1 MTVAIN
7 TALDPSRSAVVEAC
21 AGSGKTWLLVSRMLR
36 LLLAGAP
43 PSSILALTFTR
54 KAAQEMRER
63 LDDWLRVLALAPD
76 DEALGFLMQR
86 GLDAPAAQVA
96 LPRARGLYETV
107 LAAEPG
113 IAIDTFHGWF
123 LRLIELAPLAAP
135 DAAGNAG
142 GAAQT
147 VNPHGAAL
155 ADAPG
160 QLLNEAW
167 QRLAIRLA
175 REPAESSEAAARL
188 HHGFETLL
196 RELGLSNTRGLLFD
210 FAARRAEWWAYTA
223 RDEDPARN
231 AAERLR
237 LMLEIEEG
245 HDPVAAFVEI
255 HVKPCARYGGLL
267 GKRTTKTDSALAQRW
282 TEFSVNGAAD
292 AAARYA
298 CFKAVLLTKT
308 GTPRARKASKA
319 QAGEMGGAAA
329 EQEFLDLHARLS
341 EAVLAVQAALLD
353 ARIAAINEAAFVV
366 GVALLEEFAQVKSE
380 RRAIDFTDAEWLAT
394 RLLTGEEH
402 AAYLHARLDARVK
415 HLLLDEFQD
424 TNPMQWAA
432 LKGWLAAYGGDSARP
447 SVLLV
452 GDPKQSIYRFRRAD
466 ARIFEAAGRWL
477 VEQWQAVH
485 LPMNTTRRNARPVV
499 DVVNAL
505 FTAEPTYSRFRE
517 QGTLMEA
524 LPGRVEL
531 WPLAQG
537 NAAGENAS
545 APRAGLR
552 NPLIEARVEAA
563 DMRLRR
569 EREAQLIAARI
580 AALIAGT
587 QVREE
592 GIARPAR
599 YGDVMILT
607 RKRGTLPALE
617 AALRAAD
624 IPFVTARQGGLLDT
638 IEARDL
644 SALIEF
650 LVTPASDLALA
661 HALKSPLFGAG
672 DEDLITLASLGEP
685 RTGWWARLSSAE
697 ELPPALARA
706 RRLIAGWREVAG
718 LLPVH
723 DLLDRIYH
731 EAEVL
736 PRYARAMP
744 AHLRDRALSNL
755 EAFIALALQLEAG
768 RFPSL
773 PRFLDD
779 LRSARR
785 GDLNESPDE
794 APTAAGEVVRLMTV
808 HGSKGLE
815 APVVFLADA
824 HAGTKRGGSGAL
836 ISWPPE
842 ADAPE
847 HFSLL
852 AGGIGAAREP
862 LVAEEEAADAIEELN
877 VLYVAMT
884 RAKQLLVA
892 TGIENRNAKDDSAYR
907 RIARA
912 LATLRKEEVPE
923 TMPDAPLTWGELP
936 GVVTLPAPMAP
947 VAAPEERD
955 DLLLETFEVG
965 PVGTRRDPPSE
976 AMLAGIQLHAVL
988 QAMLDETDLGRPA
1001 PEAAQVAARAGVP
1014 LLLAADLMRRARAM
1028 GSQPALSRF
1037 FDRKQFSRAA
1047 NELEIISDGELR
1059 RADRVVEFEHEL
1071 WVLDYKA
1078 RVTPEELPG
1087 YRAQIAG
1094 YREAL
1099 RAIHAGREVR
1109 AALIDLAEGSLIEC

>member
-1 MTVAIN
+1 MSSLLP
-7 TALDPSRSAVVEAC
+7 ALDPSRSAVVEAC

-63 LDDWLRVLALAPD
+63 LDDWLRLLALASEE
-76 DEALGFLMQR
+76 EAMAFLMQR
-86 GLDAPAAQVA
+86 GLDAAAAQAV
-96 LPRARGLYETV
+96 LPRARGLYEAV
-107 LAAEPG
+107 LEAEPG

-135 DAAGNAG
+135 NAG
-142 GAAQT
+142 GGTDA

-167 QRLAIRLA
+167 QRLAMRLA
-175 REPAESSEAAARL
+175 REPAESSDKAARL
-188 HHGFETLL
+188 HESFETLL

-223 RDEDPARN
+223 QDEDPAFD
-231 AAERLR
+231 ASERLN
-237 LMLEIEEG
+237 LLLEVEEG

-255 HVKPCARYGGLL
+255 HIEPCTRYGGLL
-267 GKRTTKTDSALAQRW
+267 GRRTTRTDSELAQRW
-282 TEFSVNGAAD
+282 TDPAD
-292 AAARYA
+292 DHAGRYA
-298 CFKAVLLTKT
+298 CFKAVLLTKA
-308 GTPRARKASKA
+308 GTPRARKPSMA
-319 QAGEMGGAAA
+319 QAKEMGGAAS
-329 EQEFLDLHARLS
+329 EQEFLELHLRLS
-341 EAVLAVQAALLD
+341 AALLAVED
-353 ARIAAINEAAFVV
+353 ALLARRIAAINAAAFVC
-366 GVALLEEFAQVKSE
+366 GVAMLEEFAQVKSD

-402 AAYLHARLDARVK
+402 AAYLHARLDARVR

-432 LKGWLAAYGGDSARP
+432 LKGWLAAYGSDSARP

-466 ARIFEAAGRWL
+466 ARIFDAAGRWL
-477 VEQWQAVH
+477 VDQWQAVH
-485 LPMNTTRRNARPVV
+485 LPLNTTRRNAPKVV

-505 FTAEPTYSRFRE
+505 FSVAPNYARFQA
-517 QGTLMEA
+517 QGTFQKE

-531 WPLAQG
+531 WPLA
-537 NAAGENAS
+537 AAGEKPEARS
-545 APRAGLR
+545 TLR
-552 NPLIEARVEAA
+552 NPLVEARVEAA

-569 EREAQLIAARI
+569 EKEAQLIATRI
-580 AALIAGT
+580 AQLVGRT
-587 QVREE
+587 LFNEE
-592 GIARPAR
+592 GSERPAR
-599 YGDVMILT
+599 YGDIMILT
-607 RKRGTLPALE
+607 RKRGALPAIE
-617 AALRAAD
+617 AALRAGG
-624 IPFVTARQGGLLDT
+624 IPFVTARQGGLLET

-661 HALKSPLFGAG
+661 HALKSPLFGAS
-672 DEDLITLASLGEP
+672 DEDLIALAGMGAP
-685 RTGWWARLSSAE
+685 GTAWWARLTAAE
-697 ELPPALARA
+697 QLPPALARA

-736 PRYARAMP
+736 PRYAQAMP
-744 AHLRDRALSNL
+744 SHLRDRALSNL

-824 HAGTKRGGSGAL
+824 NAGSGRGGSGAL
-836 ISWPPE
+836 ISWPPD

-847 HFSLL
+847 HFSLITS
-852 AGGIGAAREP
+852 GGVGAARQP
-862 LVAEEEAADAIEELN
+862 LIDEEEAADAIEELN

-884 RAKQLLVA
+884 RAKQLLVV
-892 TGIENRNAKDDSAYR
+892 TGIENRNASEASAYQ
-907 RIARA
+907 RIAQA
-912 LATLRKEEVPE
+912 LQVLRGAEAPEVAAG
-923 TMPDAPLTWGELP
+923 APLAWGELP
-936 GVVTLPAPMAP
+936 QTAVASPGMPAK
-947 VAAPEERD
+947 PEESWGE
-955 DLLLETFEVG
+955 DLLLETFDV
-965 PVGTRRDPPSE
+965 PPIGTRRAPASE
-976 AMLAGIQLHAVL
+976 AMQAGIRLHAVL
-988 QAMLDETDLGRPA
+988 QAMLDETDLGRPQ
-1001 PEAAQVAARAGVP
+1001 PNAAQVAARAGLP
-1014 LLLAADLMRRARAM
+1014 LFLSAELLRGARRMSTLPGLA
-1028 GSQPALSRF
+1028 RF
-1037 FDRKQFSRAA
+1037 FDPTQFLRAA
-1047 NELEIISDGELR
+1047 NELEIISGGEFK
-1059 RADRVVEFEHEL
+1059 RADRVVEFEHEV

-1078 RVTPEELPG
+1078 RVTPEDLPA
-1087 YRAQIAG
+1087 YSAQISG

-1099 RAIHAGREVR
+1099 RAIHAGRVVR
-1109 AALIDLAEGSLIEC
+1109 AGLIDMAEGRLIEC